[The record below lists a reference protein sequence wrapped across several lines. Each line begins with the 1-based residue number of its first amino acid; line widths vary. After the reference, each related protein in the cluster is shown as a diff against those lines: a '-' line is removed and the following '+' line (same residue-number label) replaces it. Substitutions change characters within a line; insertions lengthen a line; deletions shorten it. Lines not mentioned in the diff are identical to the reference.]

1 MQGPELP
8 GLVGASSIW
17 DEVTGRIADLAV
29 TSQYLLITG
38 ERGVGKLHVASV
50 IGAVIGLSPAV
61 FDTSEAAA
69 LGPANW
75 LQKLEAALAEMDESI
90 VVLTRLDRLDPKGL
104 NALADVVSGLPQRI
118 VATAVAPER
127 HRSRQD
133 RFGSLRLFTDRV
145 HIPAL
150 RHRPEDVVLL
160 ARHFDRR
167 DGAGQLVWTAD
178 ALEEMKRYL
187 WPGNVKELEHVV
199 RDLIGL
205 SPTIEVHMELLP
217 EELRRS
223 VQRRPQTRLEEAEVD
238 VMLDALTEADGNKDV
253 AAHLIGMH
261 RATLYRKLQ
270 NYGLD
275 SMSES

>member
-1 MQGPELP
+1 M
-8 GLVGASSIW
+8 GASSIW
-17 DEVTGRIADLAV
+17 AEATGRIADLAV
-29 TSQYLLITG
+29 TSQYVLITG

-50 IGAVIGLSPAV
+50 IGAVLGLSPAV
-61 FDTSEAAA
+61 FDTGAAAA
-69 LGPANW
+69 LGTTNW
-75 LQKLEAALAEMDESI
+75 LQKLEAALGEIEESI
-90 VVLTRLDRLDPKGL
+90 VVLTRLERLEPQGL
-104 NALADVVSGLPQRI
+104 NALADMVSGLPQRI

-133 RFGSLRLFTDRV
+133 RFGSLQLFTDRV

-167 DGAGQLVWTAD
+167 DGAGQLVWTSE

-187 WPGNVKELEHVV
+187 WPGNVTELEHVV
-199 RDLIGL
+199 RDLIAL
-205 SPTIEVHMELLP
+205 SPTTEVHTELLP

>member
-1 MQGPELP
+1 MPGPELP

-17 DEVTGRIADLAV
+17 DDVTGRIADLAV
-29 TSQYLLITG
+29 TSQYVLITG
-38 ERGVGKLHVASV
+38 ERGAGKLHVASV
-50 IGAVIGLSPAV
+50 IGSVLGLSPAV
-61 FDTSEAAA
+61 FDTGQAAA
-69 LGPANW
+69 LGAANW
-75 LQKLEAALAEMDESI
+75 LQKLEAALAEIEESI
-90 VVLTRLDRLDPKGL
+90 VILTRLERLELTGL
-104 NALADVVSGLPQRI
+104 DALADMVTGLPQRI
-118 VATAVAPER
+118 VATAVAPDR

-133 RFGSLRLFTDRV
+133 RFGSLRLFTDRI

-150 RHRPEDVVLL
+150 RHRPEDVVPL

-167 DGAGQLVWTAD
+167 DGAGALVWTAE

-199 RDLIGL
+199 QGFIAL
-205 SPTIEVHMELLP
+205 SPTAEVHTELLP

-223 VQRRPQTRLEEAEVD
+223 VQRGPKTRLEEAEVD
-238 VMLDALTEADGNKDV
+238 VMLDALTEAGGNKDV

-275 SMSES
+275 SMPES

>member
-8 GLVGASSIW
+8 GLVGASAIW
-17 DEVTGRIADLAV
+17 DEVTGKIADLAV
-29 TSQYLLITG
+29 TSEFVLITG
-38 ERGVGKLHVASV
+38 ERGAGKLHIAST
-50 IGAVIGLSPAV
+50 IGAVLGLSPAV
-61 FDTSEAAA
+61 FDTSEASA
-69 LGPANW
+69 LGATIW
-75 LQKLEAALAEMDESI
+75 LEKLEAALAELDESI
-90 VVLTRLDRLDPKGL
+90 VVLARIERLEPRALK
-104 NALADVVSGLPQRI
+104 ALADIVSGRPQRI

-145 HIPAL
+145 HVPAL
-150 RHRPEDVVLL
+150 RHRPDDVVHL

-167 DGAGQLVWTAD
+167 DGAGQLVWTAE
-178 ALEEMKRYL
+178 ALETMERYL

-199 RDLIGL
+199 RDLIAL
-205 SPTIEVHMELLP
+205 SPATEVHAELLP
-217 EELRRS
+217 QDLRRS

-238 VMLDALTEADGNKDV
+238 VMLDALTEAGGNKDI
-253 AAHLIGMH
+253 AAQLIGMH

-275 SMSES
+275 STPDS